1 MSPPRPSSPSV
12 PRSTGGSAAR
22 PTSPSGKTYS
32 SGGPPATTR
41 PTPPPSS
48 PPPISSPSGKSY
60 TPGSGGLA
68 GRQPTAPGRLSGGA
82 FDASAAA
89 AQRRAESRKAY
100 TAGKAPKPTYR
111 PPGAAQP
118 RPIDTADR
126 RVTELRRQLDRE
138 RWVNREL
145 RLRTYYAPYY
155 GYPVVIY
162 HDPYSSFFWW
172 WLLAQSLDTRA
183 HWAYHHRDVMDD
195 ARYRDLLRRDAQLE
209 ARVRELEAKQLPR
222 NPAQVPP
229 ALEKD
234 PDAMYTDE
242 YVDAVFNP
250 QPTDAGTPPTPP
262 PTMPRT
268 MPTAHGMTAGAFF
281 WAGVRFLLKA
291 AILLAVMAG
300 LIWLVFFKRWGGS

>member
-1 MSPPRPSSPSV
+1 M
-12 PRSTGGSAAR
+12 A
-22 PTSPSGKTYS
+22 
-32 SGGPPATTR
+32 
-41 PTPPPSS
+41 
-48 PPPISSPSGKSY
+48 
-60 TPGSGGLA
+60 
-68 GRQPTAPGRLSGGA
+68 GGA
-82 FDASAAA
+82 FDDSAAA

-111 PPGAAQP
+111 PPGGAQP
-118 RPIDTADR
+118 RPIDTSDR
-126 RVTELRRQLDRE
+126 RVTDLRRQLDRE

-155 GYPVVIY
+155 SYPVVYY

-183 HWAYHHRDVMDD
+183 YWAYHHRDVMDET
-195 ARYRDLLRRDAQLE
+195 RYRDLLRRDAQLE
-209 ARVRELEAKQLPR
+209 ARVRELEAQKVPR
-222 NPAQVPP
+222 NPAAVPK

-250 QPTDAGTPPTPP
+250 QPSDAGTPPTPP
-262 PTMPRT
+262 PTMPPPAAPRAT
-268 MPTAHGMTAGAFF
+268 HGVTAGAFF
-281 WAGVRFLLKA
+281 WAGVRFLVKA
-291 AILLAVMAG
+291 LLLLAGLAG